1 VVLPRD
7 FRKRN
12 FHVHDPRERALDF
25 HIKAGQDRNAA
36 GSAARTNAPNSQNVV
51 VTRCLRRVNRRE
63 KPLYRLL
70 IIIVVPASMAS
81 VSEMKPH
88 ARSEVDGHAA
98 PRVIIVAP
106 RSITASLA
114 KVKPHVRCE
123 VHG

>member
-51 VTRCLRRVNRRE
+51 VTRCLRRE
-63 KPLYRLL
+63 KLLYRLL